1 MDMKFVNHYWM
12 KCQENLIGNGLEAH
26 VPLVHIIYIRSSCVF
41 ASSEM
46 KMSHLIYHRNAMIK
60 LLNNQFRLDALV
72 LYGLRLIHGSFYVS
86 DAFDIRIID
95 HLYII

>member
-1 MDMKFVNHYWM
+1 
-12 KCQENLIGNGLEAH
+12 
-26 VPLVHIIYIRSSCVF
+26 
-41 ASSEM
+41 
-46 KMSHLIYHRNAMIK
+46 MIK

-95 HLYII
+95 HLYIIWVTEQQINNTFYLC